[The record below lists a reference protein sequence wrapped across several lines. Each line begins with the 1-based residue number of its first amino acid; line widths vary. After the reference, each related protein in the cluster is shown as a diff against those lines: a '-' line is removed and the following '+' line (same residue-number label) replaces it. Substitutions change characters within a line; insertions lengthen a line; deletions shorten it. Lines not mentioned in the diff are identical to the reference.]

1 MPLGKGM
8 QRCSGLY
15 RVEWG
20 QEVEGGN
27 PWTPLSTGE
36 ASPAVLYLVLDSQH
50 MRAVG
55 LLERVLYR
63 TTHGCRMHREHV
75 SCGES
80 LRELGLLLLALRR
93 LRGTP

>member
-1 MPLGKGM
+1 
-8 QRCSGLY
+8 
-15 RVEWG
+15 
-20 QEVEGGN
+20 
-27 PWTPLSTGE
+27 
-36 ASPAVLYLVLDSQH
+36 

-63 TTHGCRMHREHV
+63 TTHGCRMYREHV